1 MDGLNVTSLCT
12 DIEVWWNESDLNL
25 KTENSSKLTQ
35 TKMMIFYKKWSKLSE
50 WIIYESLV

>member
-1 MDGLNVTSLCT
+1 MDGLNVISLCI

-35 TKMMIFYKKWSKLSE
+35 TKMMIFYKKW
-50 WIIYESLV
+50 

>member
-35 TKMMIFYKKWSKLSE
+35 TKTTTSYKKWSKLSE